1 MAARSHHEHLRLAGL
16 SEQDLRGVALT
27 GHDVHGACAIST
39 QHLDELSFGN
49 VDGSLAELVGAEA
62 AIGGI
67 WPSVGTCHADTT
79 LSVI

>member
-49 VDGSLAELVGAEA
+49 VDGSLAELVGADSHRWHLAECRHV
-62 AIGGI
+62 
-67 WPSVGTCHADTT
+67 PC
-79 LSVI
+79 